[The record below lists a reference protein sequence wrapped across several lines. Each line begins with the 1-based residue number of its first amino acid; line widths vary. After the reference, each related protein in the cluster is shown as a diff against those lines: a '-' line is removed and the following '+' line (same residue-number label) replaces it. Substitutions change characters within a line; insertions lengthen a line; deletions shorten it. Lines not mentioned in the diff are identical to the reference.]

1 MDQSKKIIQINKD
14 YLNPKQNKPKTQKKK
29 NIIPIS
35 PRLLQNKYLKKF
47 KNNKNNE
54 IKNNKSK
61 VLDNVANSSKEDEAD
76 EFKKSLDFIS
86 NFSKGHNISK
96 NKTIK
101 NKNHTFELNDPNI
114 PPVLLD
120 LPEELLINSPN
131 SNINLPELNLQPSPS
146 FTQTSSIIHN
156 QTHPSN
162 VSNDVPYGCLKNGTK
177 PTYRTWN
184 KTIKRQPSF
193 NNNVNDNSDKKNDDK
208 NEIQKSIDNLSNLS
222 KEQRIKNL
230 KQKILKNNSIKPT
243 EKVDKKKKNK
253 QIKKTITKKFT
264 LGKSKNGNYIGIL
277 IKDKKTRKKI
287 LDAKKEMKKTD
298 ISEIKNYLHKH
309 GLIKV
314 GSTAPANIVRTMY
327 ESSRLSGDLVNN
339 EEEILLHNYLN
350 DK

>member
-14 YLNPKQNKPKTQKKK
+14 YLLPKQNKKTQKKK

-35 PRLLQNKYLKKF
+35 PRLLQNKYLKKV

-61 VLDNVANSSKEDEAD
+61 ILDNIANSTKEDETD

-86 NFSKGHNISK
+86 NFSKENTYTK

-101 NKNHTFELNDPNI
+101 NKNHVYNQPEQNV

-120 LPEELLINSPN
+120 LPDELLIDIPSCNLNLPA
-131 SNINLPELNLQPSPS
+131 INL
-146 FTQTSSIIHN
+146 QTPPPVTPTPPTYVN
-156 QTHPSN
+156 KAK
-162 VSNDVPYGCLKNGTK
+162 NDVPYGCLKNGTK

-184 KTIKRQPSF
+184 KTIKRETSF
-193 NNNVNDNSDKKNDDK
+193 KPTENQNDYKDEVDKSVDC
-208 NEIQKSIDNLSNLS
+208 LSNLS
-222 KEQRIKNL
+222 KQQRINSL
-230 KQKILKNNSIKPT
+230 KQKILKDTNQKPF
-243 EKVDKKKKNK
+243 ENKVKKQKNR

-264 LGKSKNGNYIGIL
+264 LGRSKTGNYIGVL

-298 ISEIKNYLHKH
+298 ISEIKKYLHSH

-314 GSTAPANIVRTMY
+314 GSTAPANIIRSMY
-327 ESSRLSGDLVNN
+327 ESSRLSGDLVNS
-339 EEEILLHNYLN
+339 EEDILLHNYLN
-350 DK
+350 NY